1 MEAYFS
7 NGRLVIALQRT
18 FHRHFVIPPRGHVPD
33 QKCVLMWMDRNVPKK
48 EKDLQGSLEPLKKE
62 ERVHVSN

>member
-33 QKCVLMWMDRNVPKK
+33 QKCVLMWMDR
-48 EKDLQGSLEPLKKE
+48 ECLQKRKGPPRIVRTLKKE